1 MPSPLAAASGM
12 DALSHCA
19 ASRAGMA
26 INNSSAGLAHAVAQA
41 GPRLGLPLGL
51 ACALALPATVARQQA
66 FHGEAA

>member
-1 MPSPLAAASGM
+1 MPSPLAAASVM
-12 DALSHCA
+12 DALSHYA

-26 INNSSAGLAHAVAQA
+26 INNSSAGLAHAAAQA

-51 ACALALPATVARQQA
+51 ACALALAATVARRQA